1 MKPFEVKSKSA
12 LLIFD
17 LHQDINWVKVILE
30 KEKGNYDHII
40 WGGDFWDSFKSY
52 PEVETVKNTAKFVVD
67 IIEGKYGPS
76 SIIQGNHC
84 SAYREAYKYSSLFQS
99 PKHLYHAC
107 SGFTKSKSVEISKVL
122 KLEHWKQFH
131 LFYVCNGFFISHAG
145 LAQKF
150 WNYYISKEENYDRL
164 WEKCEESL
172 KLINVCSHE
181 ILEPGLARGGK
192 QIVGGLTWLD
202 ESEFVDFEE
211 CDPQIMGHSE
221 LYNCARKHNR
231 SYILDGGQT
240 IYGILRDDGKL
251 EIKSTKDYYTLA
263 DYSNL
268 KRFGKVTSEII
279 KS

>member
-1 MKPFEVKSKSA
+1 MKPFEIKSKSC

-17 LHQDINWVKVILE
+17 WHQDVNWIKSILE

-40 WGGDFWDSFKSY
+40 WGGDEFDSFKSY
-52 PEVETVKNTAKFVVD
+52 PEVETAKNTAKFVVD
-67 IIEGKYGPS
+67 IIDGKFGS
-76 SIIQGNHC
+76 SSLILGNHTAC
-84 SAYREAYKYSSLFQS
+84 YYEAYKYSSKFQS
-99 PKHLYHAC
+99 PKHLYNMC

-122 KLEHWKQFH
+122 KLQHWQQFH

-211 CDPQIMGHSE
+211 CDAQIMGHST

-231 SYILDGGQT
+231 SYILDGEQT

-268 KRFGKVTSEII
+268 RSLGKVTSEII